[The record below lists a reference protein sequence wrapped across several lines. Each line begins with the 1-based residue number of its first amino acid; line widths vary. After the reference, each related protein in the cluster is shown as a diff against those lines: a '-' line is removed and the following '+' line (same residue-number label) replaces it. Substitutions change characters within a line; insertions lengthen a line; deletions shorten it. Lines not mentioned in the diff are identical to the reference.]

1 MAEVTSGEWL
11 VICGLGAAWLGWQ
24 IVVVAG
30 LPRVLRTRN
39 EPDAAK
45 DPAAAFMRFW
55 IDQYGFIGLT
65 LLLGGLL
72 VVVAGG
78 LQ

>member
-1 MAEVTSGEWL
+1 MAEITSAQWF

-24 IVVVAG
+24 IVAVAG
-30 LPRVLRTRN
+30 LPRALRRRD
-39 EPDAAK
+39 EPTVAK
-45 DPAAAFMRFW
+45 DSPAAFMRFW

-72 VVVAGG
+72 VVITGAAR
-78 LQ
+78 